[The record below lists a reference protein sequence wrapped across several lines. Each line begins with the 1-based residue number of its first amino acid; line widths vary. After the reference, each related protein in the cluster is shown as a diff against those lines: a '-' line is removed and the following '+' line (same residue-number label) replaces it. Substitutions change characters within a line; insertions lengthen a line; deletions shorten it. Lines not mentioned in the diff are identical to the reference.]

1 METVELINEN
11 ERLQGVIESLL
22 KQRDNAL
29 IELEA
34 ADAELREIKARLEKA
49 IKLFKEIKEDGKY
62 DGRAI
67 QEISCGRQED
77 C

>member
-1 METVELINEN
+1 MSKLETIELINEN

-49 IKLFKEIKEDGKY
+49 IKIFKEIKEHGKY

-67 QEISCGRQED
+67 QEISC
-77 C
+77 